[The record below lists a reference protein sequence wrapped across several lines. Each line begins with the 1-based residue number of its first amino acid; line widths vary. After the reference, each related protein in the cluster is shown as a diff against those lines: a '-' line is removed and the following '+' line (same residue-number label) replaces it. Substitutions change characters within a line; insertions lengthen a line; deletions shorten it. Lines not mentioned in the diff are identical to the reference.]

1 MPEYKWPPMPT
12 RKVMG
17 KRISRL
23 DGVEKASG
31 KAKYTSDYKKPGML
45 HAAFTVSPYAHARVT
60 SIDTSAAQKMPG
72 VTAVRVIA
80 KAGTEIQWFGWEVA
94 VVAAQTESQARD
106 AARAVK
112 VQYEVLDHLVHDK
125 DLKKAGARAKPAGEQ
140 VEGDVDK
147 ALKEADTVSEGTYG
161 IPTLNHCCLE
171 PHGSVIAWGADN
183 RVEFNPSTQALTP
196 IMTDLAKQLGVPLTN
211 IHVHQDHI
219 GGGFGSKFQ
228 ADRWGVESGFLS
240 KESGG
245 KPVRLYLERSSEL
258 SIAGCRPSAYG
269 RIKVGGKQDGT
280 ITAWESESWASGGVG
295 GGGSPPIPYVF
306 TKIPNRRQTH
316 KAVSLNTSP
325 IRAWRAPNHQ
335 QASYLT
341 CAAIDDFAHKIG
353 ADPLDVFLKNAVLTP
368 RQETYERQ
376 LKKAAELSGWKKL
389 WHKRG
394 EGAGAGN
401 VKRGLGIGVC
411 TWGGAGHACT
421 SRLNIHPD
429 GTVEVEMATQDLG
442 TGTRTVMAQV
452 AAESL
457 GLPLSAIKIKI
468 GDTSFPPGGTSGGST
483 TVGGVSSSTRKAAV
497 NALEKLY
504 AAVAPALNAQ
514 PEELVAADGK
524 IMVKGQPAKALTWKA
539 ACQKLGVNSISEQ
552 AANVPAQAAK
562 EGLNTGG
569 VGGVQ
574 IADVS
579 VDIETGIV
587 KMNRLIAV
595 QDCGTIINPKTAE
608 SQVYG
613 ACIMSICGALM
624 EERIMDA
631 ATGRMLNADMEF
643 YKLAGI
649 KDIGEIVAHME
660 IDEQNDARGV
670 IGLGEPPAV
679 GGIAAIANAVT
690 NAIGVRP
697 PMVPMTPM
705 NVLDALA
712 GKGRIS

>member
-1 MPEYKWPPMPT
+1 MPEYKWPAMSA

-17 KRISRL
+17 KRHSRI
-23 DGVEKASG
+23 DGIEKASG
-31 KAKYTSDYKKPGML
+31 KAKYTSDYHKPGML
-45 HAAFTVSPYAHARVT
+45 HAAFTVCPYAHAKVT
-60 SIDTSAAQKMPG
+60 SIDASAASKMPG
-72 VTAVRVIA
+72 VTAVRTLA
-80 KAGTEIQWFGWEVA
+80 KAGDEIQWAGYEVA
-94 VVAAQTESQARD
+94 VVAAATEAQARD

-112 VQYEVLDHLVHDK
+112 VDYQVLSHLVHEN
-125 DLKKAGARAKPAGEQ
+125 DLRKAGTRAKPAGEQ
-140 VEGDVDK
+140 IEGDPEK
-147 ALKEADTVSEGTYG
+147 AMKEAEATSEGSYG
-161 IPTLNHCCLE
+161 IPTLQHCTLE

-183 RVEFNPSTQALTP
+183 KVEFNPSTQALTP
-196 IMTDLAKQLGVPLTN
+196 ILTDLARNLGVPVTN
-211 IHVHQDHI
+211 VHAHQDHV

-245 KPVRLYLERSSEL
+245 RPVRLYLERATEMT
-258 SIAGCRPSAYG
+258 IAGCRPSAFAH
-269 RIKVGGKQDGT
+269 IKVGGKKDGT
-280 ITAWESESWASGGVG
+280 ITVWESESWASGGVG

-306 TKIPNRRQTH
+306 TRIPNRRLNH
-316 KAVSLNTSP
+316 KAVSTNNAP

-341 CAAIDDFAHKIG
+341 CAAIEDFAHTIG
-353 ADPLDVFLKNAVLTP
+353 MDPFEVFLKNAALTP
-368 RQETYERQ
+368 RQEVYERQ
-376 LKKAAELSGWKKL
+376 LKKAAELAGWKKL

-394 EGAGAGN
+394 ESGAGP
-401 VKRGLGIGVC
+401 VKRGLGIGIC

-421 SRLNIHPD
+421 SRLSIHPD
-429 GTVEVEMATQDLG
+429 GSVEVEQATQDLG
-442 TGTRTVMAQV
+442 TGTRTVMAQT
-452 AAESL
+452 AAETL
-457 GLPLSAIKIKI
+457 GLPLAAVEVKI
-468 GDTSFPPGGTSGGST
+468 GDTSYPPGNTSGGST
-483 TVGGVSSSTRKAAV
+483 TVGGVSSATRKAAV
-497 NALEKLY
+497 NALEKLF
-504 AAVAPALNAQ
+504 AAVAPSLNSN

-539 ACQKLGVNSISEQ
+539 ACQKLGVNSIVEQ
-552 AANVPAQAAK
+552 GANVPAQAAK

-579 VDIETGIV
+579 VDVETGV
-587 KMNRLIAV
+587 VRMNRLIAV
-595 QDCGTIINPKTAE
+595 QDCGLIINPKTAE

-613 ACIMSICGALM
+613 ACIMSICAALM

-631 ATGRMLNADMEF
+631 VTGRMLNADMEF

-649 KDIGEIVAHME
+649 KDIGEIVAHLE
-660 IDEQNDARGV
+660 IDEANDSRGV

-697 PMVPMTPM
+697 PLIPMTPM
-705 NVLDALA
+705 NVLNALA